1 MTAEAATPPRWARP
15 GRHPD
20 DRTILTLAVPAL
32 GALAADPLYSLVDT
46 ILVGHLGSRPLGALA
61 VGTAAFT
68 VSFWVFSFLAFGVTP
83 KVAMLLAA
91 GDRDG
96 AGVVG
101 VQALLLA
108 LTMGAAVSVAGVLFA
123 GPVVR
128 GLGAGPEIAGLAED
142 YLRIR
147 VLASVPVLLVTV
159 GHGWLRGAQDT
170 KTPMLIVTA
179 GAVANA
185 VLDYFFIYPL
195 GWGVAGAAWATVVG
209 QTGAAI
215 AFVIV
220 LRRRMRPPTWRWH
233 GPSLRALLRVGAALV
248 VRTGML
254 LGALTIAT
262 SAAAR
267 MGVVPLASWQI
278 AMQVFS
284 LLAFTADSVAIAA
297 QALVGNRLGAGRP
310 AEAAAVARRLIAWG
324 IGLGVVLLLVLV
336 PLARPLASAFTDD
349 AAVVDAAAR
358 LLLWIGLLQ
367 PVSAY
372 AFTLDGILMGASDMR
387 YLAGAMAVC
396 SAFFVPLALVS
407 VAADWGTGGLASG
420 LAVWLV
426 LRSLLTGWRF
436 GSGRWRA
443 AISDPVST

>member
-1 MTAEAATPPRWARP
+1 MIRP

-20 DRTILTLAVPAL
+20 DRAILALAVPAL

-46 ILVGHLGSRPLGALA
+46 ILVGHLGPRPLGALA
-61 VGTAAFT
+61 IGTAAFT

-91 GDRDG
+91 GEEDR

-108 LTMGAAVSVAGVLFA
+108 LAMGASVTVAGVLLA
-123 GPVVR
+123 GPIVR
-128 GLGAGPEIAGLAED
+128 GLGAGPEIAGMAKD

-147 VLASVPVLLVTV
+147 VLASIPVLLVTV

-185 VLDYFFIYPL
+185 VLDYLFIYPF
-195 GWGVAGAAWATVVG
+195 GWGVEGAAWATVTG
-209 QTGAAI
+209 QTGAAL
-215 AFVIV
+215 AFVLV
-220 LRRRMRPPTWRWH
+220 LRRRMRPPSWRWH
-233 GPSLRALLRVGAALV
+233 GPSLRELLKVGAALV
-248 VRTGML
+248 VRTGVL
-254 LGALTIAT
+254 LGALTVAT

-284 LLAFTADSVAIAA
+284 LLAFTVDSVAIAA
-297 QALVGNRLGAGRP
+297 QALVGNRLGAGR
-310 AEAAAVARRLIAWG
+310 AGDATAIGRRLLWWG
-324 IGLGVVLLLVLV
+324 IGLGVVLLAVLV

-349 AAVVDAAAR
+349 RAVVDAAAGI
-358 LLLWIGLLQ
+358 LVWIGLLQ
-367 PVSAY
+367 PVSAV

-387 YLAGAMAVC
+387 FLAGAMAVC
-396 SAFFVPLALVS
+396 SACFVPVALISVGAGWGTAGLTAGLAL
-407 VAADWGTGGLASG
+407 WLA
-420 LAVWLV
+420 

-436 GSGRWRA
+436 GGGRWLRA
-443 AISDPVST
+443 NPAVAR

>member
-1 MTAEAATPPRWARP
+1 MKRRAVRGP

-20 DRTILTLAVPAL
+20 DRAILALAVPAL
-32 GALAADPLYSLVDT
+32 GALAADPLYSVVDT
-46 ILVGHLGSRPLGALA
+46 ILVGHLGPRPLGALA
-61 VGTAAFT
+61 IGTAAFT

-108 LTMGAAVSVAGVLFA
+108 LTMGSVVSVAGVLFA

-147 VLASVPVLLVTV
+147 VLASIPVLLVTV
-159 GHGWLRGAQDT
+159 GHGWLRGAQNT

-185 VLDYFFIYPL
+185 ILDYFFIYPL

-209 QTGAAI
+209 QTGAAVG
-215 AFVIV
+215 FVVV
-220 LRRRMRPPTWRWH
+220 LRRRMRPPSWRWH
-233 GPSLRALLRVGAALV
+233 GPSLRELLTVGAALV
-248 VRTGML
+248 VRTGVL
-254 LGALTIAT
+254 LGALTVAT

-297 QALVGNRLGAGRP
+297 QALVGNRLGGGKV
-310 AEAAAVARRLIAWG
+310 AEAAAVGRRLLWWG
-324 IGLGVVLLLVLV
+324 IGLGFVLLLVLV
-336 PLARPLASAFTDD
+336 PLSRPLASAFSDD
-349 AAVVDAAAR
+349 SAVVDAAAR

-367 PVSAY
+367 PVSAI

-387 YLAGAMAVC
+387 FLAGAMAVC
-396 SAFFVPLALVS
+396 SAFFVPLALLS
-407 VAADWGTGGLASG
+407 VPAGWGTAGLAAG

-436 GSGRWRA
+436 GTGRWTT
-443 AISDPVST
+443 SPH

>member
-1 MTAEAATPPRWARP
+1 M
-15 GRHPD
+15 
-20 DRTILTLAVPAL
+20 ILTLAVPAL
-32 GALAADPLYSLVDT
+32 AALAADPLYSVVDT
-46 ILVGHLGSRPLGALA
+46 MLVGHLGPRPLGALA
-61 VGTAAFT
+61 IGTAAFT

-83 KVAMLLAA
+83 KVAMLLAG
-91 GDRDG
+91 GDEDG

-108 LTMGAAVSVAGVLFA
+108 VSLGALVTSAGALWA
-123 GPVVR
+123 GPIVR

-179 GAVANA
+179 GALANA
-185 VLDYFFIYPL
+185 LLDYLFIYPF

-209 QTGAAI
+209 QAGAA
-215 AFVIV
+215 AGFVIV
-220 LRRRMRPPTWRWH
+220 LRRRMRPPSWRWH
-233 GPSLRALLRVGAALV
+233 GPSLRQLLTVGVALV
-248 VRTGML
+248 IRTGML

-278 AMQVFS
+278 AMQVFA
-284 LLAFTADSVAIAA
+284 LLAFTLDSVAIAA
-297 QALVGNRLGAGRP
+297 QALVGNRLGSGRP
-310 AEAAAVARRLIAWG
+310 EDARAVGWRLLWWG
-324 IGLGVVLLLVLV
+324 IGLGAVLLAVLV

-349 AAVVDAAAR
+349 PGVVDAAAE

-367 PVSAY
+367 PVSAV

-407 VAADWGTGGLASG
+407 VAAGWGTAGLAAG
-420 LAVWLV
+420 LAIWLV
-426 LRSLLTGWRF
+426 LRSLLTGRRF
-436 GSGRWRA
+436 LGRNWTTAHLRGRRA
-443 AISDPVST
+443 AEAGA

>member
-1 MTAEAATPPRWARP
+1 MRRP

-20 DRTILTLAVPAL
+20 DRAILALAVPAL

-46 ILVGHLGSRPLGALA
+46 ILVGHLGARPLGALA
-61 VGTAAFT
+61 IGTAAFT
-68 VSFWVFSFLAFGVTP
+68 VSFWVFSFLAYGVTP
-83 KVAMLLAA
+83 KVAMLLGA
-91 GDRDG
+91 GDRDR

-108 LTMGAAVSVAGVLFA
+108 VSMGAFVTVTGVLLA
-123 GPVVR
+123 GPIVR

-185 VLDYFFIYPL
+185 FLDYLFIYPF
-195 GWGVAGAAWATVVG
+195 GWGVAGAAWATVAG

-215 AFVIV
+215 AFVVV
-220 LRRRMRPPTWRWH
+220 LRRRMRPPSWRWH
-233 GPSLRALLRVGAALV
+233 GPSLRELLKVGVALV
-248 VRTGML
+248 IRTGVL
-254 LGALTIAT
+254 LGALTVAT

-284 LLAFTADSVAIAA
+284 LLAFTVDSVAIAA
-297 QALVGNRLGAGRP
+297 QALVGSRLGTGRGED
-310 AEAAAVARRLIAWG
+310 ATAIGRRLLWWG
-324 IGLGVVLLLVLV
+324 IGLGAALSLVLV
-336 PLARPLASAFTDD
+336 PLARPLASAFSDD
-349 AAVVDAAAR
+349 RAVVDAAAG
-358 LLLWIGLLQ
+358 LLVWIGLLQ
-367 PVSAY
+367 PVSAV

-387 YLAGAMAVC
+387 FLAAAMAAC
-396 SAFFVPLALVS
+396 SACFVPVALVS
-407 VAADWGTGGLASG
+407 VAAGWGTGGLMAG
-420 LAVWLV
+420 LALWLA
-426 LRSLLTGWRF
+426 LRSVLTGLRF
-436 GSGRWRA
+436 RRGRWQGA
-443 AISDPVST
+443 APAPAG

>member
-1 MTAEAATPPRWARP
+1 
-15 GRHPD
+15 
-20 DRTILTLAVPAL
+20 
-32 GALAADPLYSLVDT
+32 
-46 ILVGHLGSRPLGALA
+46 
-61 VGTAAFT
+61 

-91 GDRDG
+91 GDEDR

-108 LTMGAAVSVAGVLFA
+108 LTMGAAVTAAGVLLA

-147 VLASVPVLLVTV
+147 VLASIPVLLVTV

-185 VLDYFFIYPL
+185 VLDYLFIYPF
-195 GWGVAGAAWATVVG
+195 GWGVAGAAWATVAG
-209 QTGAAI
+209 QTGAAL
-215 AFVIV
+215 AFVVV
-220 LRRRMRPPTWRWH
+220 LRRRMRPPSWRWH
-233 GPSLRALLRVGAALV
+233 GPSLRELLTVGAALV
-248 VRTGML
+248 VRTGVL
-254 LGALTIAT
+254 LGALTVAT

-284 LLAFTADSVAIAA
+284 LLAFTVDSVAIAA
-297 QALVGNRLGAGRP
+297 QALVGNRLGSGRS
-310 AEAAAVARRLIAWG
+310 EDAAAVGRRLLWWG
-324 IGLGVVLLLVLV
+324 IGLGAALLAVLV
-336 PLARPLASAFTDD
+336 PLARPLAGAFTDD
-349 AAVVDAAAR
+349 AAVEEAAAG
-358 LLLWIGLLQ
+358 LLVVVGLLQ
-367 PVSAY
+367 PVSAV

-387 YLAGAMAVC
+387 FLAGAMAVC
-396 SAFFVPLALVS
+396 SAFFVPVALIS
-407 VAADWGTGGLASG
+407 VTAEWGTAGLAAG
-420 LAVWLV
+420 LAGWLV
-426 LRSLLTGWRF
+426 LRSVLTGWRF
-436 GSGRWRA
+436 AGSRWNRA
-443 AISDPVST
+443 VAAGAA

>member
-1 MTAEAATPPRWARP
+1 MLRP

-20 DRTILTLAVPAL
+20 DRAILALAVPAL
-32 GALAADPLYSLVDT
+32 GALAADPLYSVVDT
-46 ILVGHLGSRPLGALA
+46 VLVGHLGPRPLGALA
-61 VGTAAFT
+61 IGTAAFT

-83 KVAMLLAA
+83 KVAMLLGA

-96 AGVVG
+96 AGILG

-108 LTMGAAVSVAGVLFA
+108 ACLGAAVSVAGVVLA

-128 GLGAGPEIAGLAED
+128 GLGAGPEIEGLATD

-147 VLASVPVLLVTV
+147 VLASIPVLLVTV

-179 GAVANA
+179 GAVANGI
-185 VLDYFFIYPL
+185 LDYVLIYPL

-215 AFVIV
+215 AFLVV
-220 LRRRMRPPTWRWH
+220 LRRRMRPPSWRWH
-233 GPSLRALLRVGAALV
+233 GPSLKGLLKVGAALV

-284 LLAFTADSVAIAA
+284 LLAFTLDSVAIAA
-297 QALVGNRLGAGRP
+297 QALVGNRLGTGHVAD
-310 AEAAAVARRLIAWG
+310 AAAVSRRLMSWG
-324 IGLGVVLLLVLV
+324 LALGGVLLVLLV
-336 PLARPLASAFTDD
+336 PLARPLAGAFTDD
-349 AAVVDAAAR
+349 RAVVDAAAG
-358 LLLWIGLLQ
+358 LLVWIGLLQ
-367 PVSAY
+367 PVSAV

-387 YLAGAMAVC
+387 FLAAAMAVC
-396 SAFFVPLALVS
+396 SAAFVPLAFAS
-407 VAADWGTGGLASG
+407 VAAGWGTAGLAVG
-420 LAVWLV
+420 LSVWLV

-436 GSGRWRA
+436 VSGSWAPSASGPP
-443 AISDPVST
+443 PVPAG

>member
-1 MTAEAATPPRWARP
+1 MQRP

-20 DRTILTLAVPAL
+20 DRAILALAVPAL

-61 VGTAAFT
+61 IGTAALT

-91 GDRDG
+91 GDRDR
-96 AGVVG
+96 AGIVG

-147 VLASVPVLLVTV
+147 VLATMPVLLVTV

-185 VLDYFFIYPL
+185 ILDYVFIYPF
-195 GWGVAGAAWATVVG
+195 GWGVAGAAWATVAG
-209 QTGAAI
+209 QTGAAV
-215 AFVIV
+215 AFVVV
-220 LRRRMRPPTWRWH
+220 LRRRMRPPSWRWH
-233 GPSLRALLRVGAALV
+233 GPSLRELLTVGAALV
-248 VRTGML
+248 VRTGVL
-254 LGALTIAT
+254 LGALTVAT

-267 MGVVPLASWQI
+267 MGVIPLASWQI

-297 QALVGNRLGAGRP
+297 QALVGNRLGAGRTD
-310 AEAAAVARRLIAWG
+310 EAAAVGRRLLWWG
-324 IGLGVVLLLVLV
+324 IGLGAVLLLVLV
-336 PLARPLASAFTDD
+336 PLSRPLAGAFTDD

-367 PVSAY
+367 PVSAI

-396 SAFFVPLALVS
+396 SAFFVPLALLSVS
-407 VAADWGTGGLASG
+407 AEWGTPGLAGG

-426 LRSLLTGWRF
+426 LRSVLTGWRF
-436 GSGRWRA
+436 GTGRWTSGA
-443 AISDPVST
+443 TGATP

>member
-1 MTAEAATPPRWARP
+1 MRP

-20 DRTILTLAVPAL
+20 DRAILALAVPAL

-46 ILVGHLGSRPLGALA
+46 ILVGHLGPRPLGALA
-61 VGTAAFT
+61 IGTAAFT

-83 KVAMLLAA
+83 KVARLLAA
-91 GDRDG
+91 GERDR

-108 LTMGAAVSVAGVLFA
+108 LSMGAAVSIAGVLLA

-128 GLGAGPEIAGLAED
+128 GLGAGPEIASLAED

-147 VLASVPVLLVTV
+147 VLASMPVLLVTV

-170 KTPMLIVTA
+170 RTPMVIVTA

-185 VLDYFFIYPL
+185 LLDYLFIYPF

-209 QTGAAI
+209 QAGAAL
-215 AFVIV
+215 AFVVV
-220 LRRRMRPPTWRWH
+220 LRRRMRPPSWRWH
-233 GPSLRALLRVGAALV
+233 GPSLRELLKVGFALV
-248 VRTGML
+248 IRTGVL
-254 LGALTIAT
+254 LGALTVAT

-284 LLAFTADSVAIAA
+284 LLAFTLDSVAVAA
-297 QALVGNRLGAGRP
+297 QALVGNRLGAGR
-310 AEAAAVARRLIAWG
+310 ADDATAIGRRLLWWG
-324 IGLGVVLLLVLV
+324 IGLGAALLVVLV
-336 PLARPLASAFTDD
+336 PLARPLAGAFSDD
-349 AAVVDAAAR
+349 RAVVDAAAV
-358 LLLWIGLLQ
+358 LLVWIGVLQ
-367 PVSAY
+367 PVSAV

-387 YLAGAMAVC
+387 FLAAAMAAC
-396 SAFFVPLALVS
+396 SACFVPVALLSVSAGWGTAGLAAGLAL
-407 VAADWGTGGLASG
+407 WLA
-420 LAVWLV
+420 
-426 LRSLLTGWRF
+426 LRSVLTGWRF
-436 GSGRWRA
+436 GGGRWTTA
-443 AISDPVST
+443 GA